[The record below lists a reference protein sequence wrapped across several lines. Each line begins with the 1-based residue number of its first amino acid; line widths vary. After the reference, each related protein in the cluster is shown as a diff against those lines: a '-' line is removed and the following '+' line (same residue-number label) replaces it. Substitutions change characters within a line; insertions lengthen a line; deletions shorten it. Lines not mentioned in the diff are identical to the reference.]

1 MSQSN
6 TNSGDFSLELLLPPH
21 VNLSE
26 NIIAKST
33 NRRVLRDFTVA
44 YIFVITETF

>member
-6 TNSGDFSLELLLPPH
+6 TNSGDFSLELLFAPY

-26 NIIAKST
+26 NIIDKST
-33 NRRVLRDFTVA
+33 NRIVLRVFTVA
-44 YIFVITETF
+44 YTFVITETF